1 MRKPVFGSSHS
12 YNSFQDDLV
21 LKDQTEGFPGDACGK
36 EPAYQSRR
44 HEDEVRSLDWE
55 DTLQEGMATHSTIF
69 IWRIPWTE
77 DPGGL

>member
-1 MRKPVFGSSHS
+1 MIGV
-12 YNSFQDDLV
+12 
-21 LKDQTEGFPGDACGK
+21 TEGFPGDACGK